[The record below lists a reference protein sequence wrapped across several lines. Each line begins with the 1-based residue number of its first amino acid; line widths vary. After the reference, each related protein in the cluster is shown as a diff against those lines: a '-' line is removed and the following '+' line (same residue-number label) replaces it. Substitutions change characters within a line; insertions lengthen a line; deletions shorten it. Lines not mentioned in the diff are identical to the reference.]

1 MDLVGVLVGDLYGLG
16 AYLVGNLV
24 GGGLDL
30 VGFGVNLVGD
40 LYGVLVGL
48 GLDLVGFSVN
58 LVGDLVGFRTYL
70 VGFGVDLVGDLY
82 GVLVGGGLDLV
93 GFGVNLVGVL
103 VGGGFCSDFRVGV
116 EGDGYEMV
124 GFEFGFRAVHLFGLL
139 PDAADAGAC
148 LLDEVDAVEQV
159 GDQGIPPSA
168 GAADVGEGDAR
179 GQFAGADHLDPVHV
193 HFHEDVRPGEI
204 PVPVHDR
211 VGDGL
216 AQCLHGV
223 FLDVFPLQALNPV
236 FGAGVAVDESHGVFD
251 VGHHAPLQVAP
262 VQDVHLVITL
272 PHQAGDVRIGEE
284 LAHVFGEEQ
293 HARVAEPQLAARPL
307 RHPDVDQHFFG
318 GGEVGDAGAPEP
330 VVEFGLVEVLRIFET
345 GAKRA
350 VEFQG
355 ALRLEE
361 SENFAPA

>member
-1 MDLVGVLVGDLYGLG
+1 M
-16 AYLVGNLV
+16 
-24 GGGLDL
+24 
-30 VGFGVNLVGD
+30 
-40 LYGVLVGL
+40 VGL
-48 GLDLVGFSVN
+48 GGL
-58 LVGDLVGFRTYL
+58 LVGDLVGLGTYL
-70 VGFGVDLVGDLY
+70 VGD
-82 GVLVGGGLDLV
+82 LVGGGI
-93 GFGVNLVGVL
+93 
-103 VGGGFCSDFRVGV
+103 CPDFRVGV

-139 PDAADAGAC
+139 PDAADAGAG
-148 LLDEVDAVEQV
+148 LLDEIDAVEQV
-159 GDQGIPPSA
+159 GDQGIPPPA
-168 GAADVGEGDAR
+168 GAADVGEGDAWR
-179 GQFAGADHLDPVHV
+179 QFAGADNLDPVHV

-216 AQCLHGV
+216 AQRLHGV

-262 VQDVHLVITL
+262 IQDVHLVRTL

-307 RHPDVDQHFFG
+307 RHPDVDQHFLG

-330 VVEFGLVEVLRIFET
+330 VVEFGLVEVLRVFES
-345 GAKRA
+345 GAKGA

-355 ALRLEE
+355 PFRLEE
-361 SENFAPA
+361 SENFAPAEFLRHRSLPGEEPVPALHRFDLALVYMDCQHFTHRLLPHLHRRVSRAGGRGVVKWGYGQGAVG